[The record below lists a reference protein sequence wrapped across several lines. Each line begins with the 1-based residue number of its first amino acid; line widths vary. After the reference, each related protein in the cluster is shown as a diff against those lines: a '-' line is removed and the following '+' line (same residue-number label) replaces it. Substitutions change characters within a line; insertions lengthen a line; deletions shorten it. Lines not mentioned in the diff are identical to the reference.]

1 MDIERPV
8 TMARNGEEPRCPQE
22 NETEEQR
29 ENEID
34 PTATGRRWEVDLTS
48 EISEDEEDLITRL
61 YKLLGES
68 QVGSDSWEATLEDQ
82 GAGRIILEGQNWERT
97 SRATAHLQPRM
108 ILPSRGRCRL
118 YESCYAIPLY

>member
-1 MDIERPV
+1 
-8 TMARNGEEPRCPQE
+8 MARNGEEPRCPQE

-61 YKLLGES
+61 YKLLGERW
-68 QVGSDSWEATLEDQ
+68 DLI
-82 GAGRIILEGQNWERT
+82 AGRLPWRT
-97 SRATAHLQPRM
+97 KEQVESFWRAKTGREHQEQQPTCN
-108 ILPSRGRCRL
+108 P
-118 YESCYAIPLY
+118 E

>member
-1 MDIERPV
+1 MEKNLAVLKKTKQKSREKTKLTRRPLLFS
-8 TMARNGEEPRCPQE
+8 
-22 NETEEQR
+22 
-29 ENEID
+29 
-34 PTATGRRWEVDLTS
+34 GRRWEVDLTS